1 MAILNENQL
10 SMLERFS
17 SAVQEKKEFGFLDRR
32 LDKIY
37 QFAEGSGRGWRGI
50 NEEDPT
56 HITEAFNLAQSHWKE
71 VMQD

>member
-37 QFAEGSGRGWRGI
+37 QFAEGSGRG
-50 NEEDPT
+50 
-56 HITEAFNLAQSHWKE
+56 
-71 VMQD
+71 